1 MADYAVQVR
10 DDFSLIL
17 SVKINFVKFA
27 HPPKRSQGDE
37 ISNLG
42 SFVPPGLSSGLF
54 AVDSGNPTSEQKCG
68 SQFCSLEAGSSSG
81 HAEKHFKSKKAFS
94 VNWAHVV
101 PSAPVPCL
109 SRLTMR
115 DHMHCCPKKTAA

>member
-1 MADYAVQVR
+1 MAGCVVQAR

-37 ISNLG
+37 ISNLE
-42 SFVPPGLSSGLF
+42 SFVPPGLSSGLL

-68 SQFCSLEAGSSSG
+68 SQSLVASRPAAQVDMPKNILSQ
-81 HAEKHFKSKKAFS
+81 KKPFLSTGRTS
-94 VNWAHVV
+94 VLPPPFPA
-101 PSAPVPCL
+101 SL
-109 SRLTMR
+109 
-115 DHMHCCPKKTAA
+115 D